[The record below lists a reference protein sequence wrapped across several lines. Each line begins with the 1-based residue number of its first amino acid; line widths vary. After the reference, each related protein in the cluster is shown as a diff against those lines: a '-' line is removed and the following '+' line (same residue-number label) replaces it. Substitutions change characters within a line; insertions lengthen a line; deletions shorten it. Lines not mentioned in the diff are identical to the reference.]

1 MADQLPPKDKADLST
16 KVKGILKKAPAGPM
30 RKDFKWDEKNLDR
43 NEEEKVPR
51 MKIDEPPTPY
61 HNPEDDGASE
71 EEESEGKEAE
81 TNIGPLLEHEPEQ
94 ESNLN
99 FKNARKRHYS
109 MGHVMKKSTK
119 KKNMAE
125 YLAKLNKDWGVGG
138 VGATKTGGKSE
149 VR

>member
-43 NEEEKVPR
+43 NEHGPSHEAFLT
-51 MKIDEPPTPY
+51 MQT
-61 HNPEDDGASE
+61 NPLDHTYLGRQRCTRNICQLSASE

-94 ESNLN
+94 GITQLDDESTHPHHRLPTSSESNLN

-109 MGHVMKKSTK
+109 MG
-119 KKNMAE
+119 
-125 YLAKLNKDWGVGG
+125 
-138 VGATKTGGKSE
+138 
-149 VR
+149 